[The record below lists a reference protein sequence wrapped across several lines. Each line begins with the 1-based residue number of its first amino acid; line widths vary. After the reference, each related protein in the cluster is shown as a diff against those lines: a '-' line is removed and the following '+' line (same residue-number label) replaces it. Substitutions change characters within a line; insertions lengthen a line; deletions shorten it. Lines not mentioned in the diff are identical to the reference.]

1 MEENHASAMPK
12 EYMEAVRDYAT
23 MLSGLMCKYGDKW
36 GETPKSLILL
46 VDVLNSSR
54 LIRPNHFT
62 TKYDDSAAKFLSHV
76 GLLGIDEWETMSR
89 QEARNIHIELH
100 NIMEDTFKMDLL
112 PKPEEKAVYPNEVL
126 TWNEEPCD
134 ELIFGDPKMIKA
146 TFALVSYLDEN
157 REVLKGAGADTFY
170 LYGDDMLRC
179 VAGRCLEHINYDAFK
194 EMGGKLSFSVAL
206 LNDNETGFIINSI
219 HSSEGCYVYTK
230 EIVNGEC
237 AISLGDEE
245 KKALTLALS
254 AEPYV
259 YD

>member
-1 MEENHASAMPK
+1 MNSTILDHFGISDPGRLIIILF
-12 EYMEAVRDYAT
+12 VIT
-23 MLSGLMCKYGDKW
+23 V
-36 GETPKSLILL
+36 ILL
-46 VDVLNSSR
+46 VL
-54 LIRPNHFT
+54 
-62 TKYDDSAAKFLSHV
+62 
-76 GLLGIDEWETMSR
+76 
-89 QEARNIHIELH
+89 
-100 NIMEDTFKMDLL
+100 
-112 PKPEEKAVYPNEVL
+112 
-126 TWNEEPCD
+126 
-134 ELIFGDPKMIKA
+134 LIF
-146 TFALVSYLDEN
+146 LLVRYNQLNVSYQMFMKGKKAESLEEEIGALFNDISSLKTSTEKNRKDIKKIIEN
-157 REVLKGAGADTFY
+157 LSECYQRVGIVK
-170 LYGDDMLRC
+170 
-179 VAGRCLEHINYDAFK
+179 YDAFK

>member
-1 MEENHASAMPK
+1 MNNSILGSMGISDPGV
-12 EYMEAVRDYAT
+12 MIIIMLVLIIVLAV
-23 MLSGLMCKYGDKW
+23 MLVFL
-36 GETPKSLILL
+36 
-46 VDVLNSSR
+46 
-54 LIRPNHFT
+54 LIRYNRLETSYQMFM
-62 TKYDDSAAKFLSHV
+62 KGRKAESLEEEIGALFDDISGMKTQIDKNKKDIKKIVENLRECYQRV
-76 GLLGIDEWETMSR
+76 GIV
-89 QEARNIHIELH
+89 
-100 NIMEDTFKMDLL
+100 K
-112 PKPEEKAVYPNEVL
+112 
-126 TWNEEPCD
+126 
-134 ELIFGDPKMIKA
+134 
-146 TFALVSYLDEN
+146 
-157 REVLKGAGADTFY
+157 
-170 LYGDDMLRC
+170 
-179 VAGRCLEHINYDAFK
+179 YDAFK

>member
-1 MEENHASAMPK
+1 MNSTILDNFGISDPGILIIILF
-12 EYMEAVRDYAT
+12 VIT
-23 MLSGLMCKYGDKW
+23 V
-36 GETPKSLILL
+36 ILL
-46 VDVLNSSR
+46 VL
-54 LIRPNHFT
+54 
-62 TKYDDSAAKFLSHV
+62 
-76 GLLGIDEWETMSR
+76 
-89 QEARNIHIELH
+89 
-100 NIMEDTFKMDLL
+100 
-112 PKPEEKAVYPNEVL
+112 
-126 TWNEEPCD
+126 
-134 ELIFGDPKMIKA
+134 LIF
-146 TFALVSYLDEN
+146 LLVRYNQLNVSYQMFMKGKKAESLEEEIGALFNDISSLKTSTEKNRKDIKKIIEN
-157 REVLKGAGADTFY
+157 LSECYQRVGIVK
-170 LYGDDMLRC
+170 
-179 VAGRCLEHINYDAFK
+179 YDAFK

>member
-1 MEENHASAMPK
+1 MNSTILDNFGISDPGILIIIL
-12 EYMEAVRDYAT
+12 VVIT
-23 MLSGLMCKYGDKW
+23 V
-36 GETPKSLILL
+36 ILL
-46 VDVLNSSR
+46 VL
-54 LIRPNHFT
+54 
-62 TKYDDSAAKFLSHV
+62 
-76 GLLGIDEWETMSR
+76 
-89 QEARNIHIELH
+89 
-100 NIMEDTFKMDLL
+100 
-112 PKPEEKAVYPNEVL
+112 
-126 TWNEEPCD
+126 
-134 ELIFGDPKMIKA
+134 LIF
-146 TFALVSYLDEN
+146 LLVRYNQLNVSYQMFMKGKKAESLEEEIGALFNDISSLKTSTEKNRKDIKKIIEN
-157 REVLKGAGADTFY
+157 LSECYQRVGIVK
-170 LYGDDMLRC
+170 
-179 VAGRCLEHINYDAFK
+179 YDAFK